1 MSMDRYERLILCE
14 YLAKHCDVQLAWLN
28 VRTFLEY
35 STDIEIET
43 DLSQLVV

>member
-1 MSMDRYERLILCE
+1 MLCE
-14 YLAKHCDVQLAWLN
+14 YLAKQCDAQLAWLN